1 MTAHILDFPN
11 KHVPDGVSRD
21 FKRSSFYVCR
31 IAAGRNR
38 AEMGDIIIDLVTK
51 GEISPQEGA
60 YYEGLF
66 GVEL

>member
-21 FKRSSFYVCR
+21 FKRALIHFGACCDQGS
-31 IAAGRNR
+31 ATKAG
-38 AEMGDIIIDLVTK
+38 EYIYSMVLT
-51 GEISPQEGA
+51 GELSPSEGA
-60 YYEGLF
+60 LLDFVF

>member
-11 KHVPDGVSRD
+11 KSVPEGVSRD
-21 FKRSSFYVCR
+21 FKRGASYICR
-31 IAAGRNR
+31 VAMGRNK
-38 AEMGDIIIDLVTK
+38 AEMGDIIIDLVVK

-66 GVEL
+66 GVEP